1 MVVKKRRRNS
11 KNSLN
16 VVKVSESREKRNESS
31 REGTRSSLSIDFAN
45 MSK

>member
-1 MVVKKRRRNS
+1 MLVNKRRKNS

-16 VVKVSESREKRNESS
+16 VVKVSGSREKRDTSS
-31 REGTRSSLSIDFAN
+31 REGTRSSLSIDFEK